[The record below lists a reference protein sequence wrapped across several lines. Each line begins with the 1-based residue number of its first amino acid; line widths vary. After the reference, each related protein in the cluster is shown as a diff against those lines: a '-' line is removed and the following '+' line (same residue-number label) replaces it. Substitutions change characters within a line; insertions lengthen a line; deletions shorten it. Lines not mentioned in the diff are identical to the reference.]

1 MDTIISLRRSDIIV
15 SAVLG
20 ELIFLSLVPVN
31 ATLHFFQKLHLDK
44 VPVPLFFWWFALV
57 LPIATVSGYL
67 ILFWISKRFPVML
80 QVARYGL
87 IGVFN
92 TILNL
97 AIINILI
104 LQTGIASGYTA
115 DLFAVI
121 SFVIV
126 VTNSFFWNKYW
137 TFGGGQEQK
146 TTEEYIQFFAVSI
159 SGALINLGIFHFI
172 VNIIGPR
179 EGIDPK
185 VWANIAL
192 AIGIPVSFI
201 WNFFGYRLFVFKSKT
216 DSMR

>member
-1 MDTIISLRRSDIIV
+1 MNHLRTSDVVISAL
-15 SAVLG
+15 LG
-20 ELIFLSLVPVN
+20 ELIFLSLVPVQ
-31 ATLHFFQKLHLDK
+31 LSLDFFHKLHLDK
-44 VPVPLFFWWFALV
+44 IPVPLFFWWFAVILPALTV
-57 LPIATVSGYL
+57 LGYW
-67 ILFWISKRFPVML
+67 ILFLLSKKFPVMI

-104 LQTGIASGYTA
+104 LWSGIASGYVA
-115 DLFAVI
+115 DAFAVI

-137 TFGGGQEQK
+137 TFAGGQAQK
-146 TTEEYIQFFAVSI
+146 TTAEYIQFFAVSI
-159 SGALINLGIFHFI
+159 SGAVVNLVIFHTI

-179 EGIDPK
+179 GGIDPK
-185 VWANIAL
+185 AWANIAL

-201 WNFFGYRLFVFKSKT
+201 WNFFGYRLFVFKQKT
-216 DSMR
+216 DLIS